1 MKPAVLSSLLFLAA
15 SVAPLYAV
23 ADETPASTAAAS
35 ANAPAASNAQGKSGA
50 TARPAEASIP
60 FANHGGIWTWQVE
73 NDHSVL
79 IQSSSRKWY
88 RATLMAPCFDLPFS
102 ERIGFQTNADGSF
115 DRFGSL
121 TVRDR
126 RCPLTSLVPA
136 DPPAKKGRKG
146 QAGPKIAPP
155 ATTHGTEPAP
165 AAPH

>member
-1 MKPAVLSSLLFLAA
+1 MKPAVLSSVLFLAA

-23 ADETPASTAAAS
+23 ANETPAPTAPAS
-35 ANAPAASNAQGKSGA
+35 ANAPAAANAPASSNAQGKSGA

-102 ERIGFQTNADGSF
+102 ERIGFETNADGSF

-121 TVRDR
+121 TVRGQ
-126 RCPLTSLVPA
+126 RCTVTSLVPA
-136 DPPAKKGRKG
+136 DPPAKKGRKV

-155 ATTHGTEPAP
+155 ATTH
-165 AAPH
+165 